1 MSAPVWSQV
10 DTGVA
15 LALGL
20 IVATA
25 AVRKL
30 QRPRVFALTLQR
42 LDPALSGRRTLSVRL
57 ALVVASYEAI
67 VGAGVVVFRGDP
79 GFVFACALLVAC
91 ASFLAALA
99 RAVQQSVPCACF
111 GRLGR
116 TAAGGREIARGITLV
131 AAATFLVVHRALD
144 AHTSYGIGLVAVAAL
159 VATACLIAV
168 AQRVGAHVRPGVE
181 LPPDPPSVA
190 RSMRSIAGYDN
201 DLYTSDTG
209 PRFRQGE
216 KKSSGP

>member
-42 LDPALSGRRTLSVRL
+42 LDPALSGRRTLSIRL
-57 ALVVASYEAI
+57 ALVVAGYEAA

-91 ASFLAALA
+91 AGFLAALA

-144 AHTSYGIGLVAVAAL
+144 AHTSYGPGLVAAAAF
-159 VATACLIAV
+159 VATACLIAA

-181 LPPDPPSVA
+181 LRAAAPSFA
-190 RSMRSIAGYDN
+190 DSMRSIAGYDN
-201 DLYTSDTG
+201 DLY
-209 PRFRQGE
+209 
-216 KKSSGP
+216 SSSAESGDEQASSSA

>member
-1 MSAPVWSQV
+1 MSAHVWSQV

-42 LDPALSGRRTLSVRL
+42 LDPALSGRRTLSIRL
-57 ALVVASYEAI
+57 ALVVAGYEAV

-91 ASFLAALA
+91 AAFLAALA

-144 AHTSYGIGLVAVAAL
+144 AHTSYGTGLVAAAAFM
-159 VATACLIAV
+159 ATACLIAV
-168 AQRVGAHVRPGVE
+168 AQRVGAHVRPGIE
-181 LPPDPPSVA
+181 LRAAAPSFAGSV
-190 RSMRSIAGYDN
+190 RSLTGYDN
-201 DLYTSDTG
+201 DLYSSSAES
-209 PRFRQGE
+209 GE
-216 KKSSGP
+216 EEVSSGS